1 MMKTTIEIDEP
12 KLIRVMKLGDFKT
25 RKEAIDFALSEAERQ
40 VYFKQIKTNP
50 WSKDFLKDAIVE
62 GYEPMQIRELEI
74 QKAF

>member
-1 MMKTTIEIDEP
+1 MKTTIEIDEP

-40 VYFKQIKTNP
+40 AYFKQIKANP

-62 GYEPMQIRELEI
+62 GYEPIQIRELEI
-74 QKAF
+74 KKAL